1 MIDAAAR
8 YRELVDGDSL
18 AVYDSTPNG
27 VLLSCNDAFAR
38 LLGYDHASDVVG
50 ADLSPFYWHAD
61 RRDVFLA
68 MIRTAGRVQNV
79 RGKVRRA
86 DGSAVDVMLTGIG
99 EFGADGALTGIHGHL
114 IDISETVDSQRRLVV
129 RERQFAERLM
139 QAEKLETV
147 GRLAGGIAHDFN
159 NLLTAILGYAELLI
173 SNDALA
179 DRERRDLE
187 EIQKAGQRAA
197 SLTQQLLA
205 FSRKQVLI
213 PKDVDLNATVS
224 NLRSM
229 LTRVI
234 REDIALTCALAPQPA
249 IVRVDPAQIEQALL
263 NLVLNARD
271 ALPTGGHISI
281 DVDHLLRDG
290 SELVRV
296 RITDDGVGMTADARA
311 HLFEP
316 FFTTKDVGKGTGLG
330 LASVH
335 GIVTQ
340 SNGFIDVTS
349 EPGHGTAFSLY
360 FPAVRRADMPTAT
373 DARTP
378 AVEDAEATILLV
390 EDEDA
395 VRSIITTALRRC
407 GYRVLEAATPGRACE
422 IFEELGDEIDLLVSD
437 VVMPDMHG
445 PALAQRLV
453 GVRPNL
459 RILFISGYAD
469 ALGPLDGISSNVG
482 FLAKP
487 FQASALID
495 RVREMLATTSLRKES
510 WAHYS
515 GSPGNARRA

>member
-8 YRELVDGDSL
+8 YRELVDGDFL

-249 IVRVDPAQIEQALL
+249 IVRVDP
-263 NLVLNARD
+263 
-271 ALPTGGHISI
+271 
-281 DVDHLLRDG
+281 
-290 SELVRV
+290 
-296 RITDDGVGMTADARA
+296 
-311 HLFEP
+311 
-316 FFTTKDVGKGTGLG
+316 
-330 LASVH
+330 
-335 GIVTQ
+335 
-340 SNGFIDVTS
+340 
-349 EPGHGTAFSLY
+349 
-360 FPAVRRADMPTAT
+360 
-373 DARTP
+373 
-378 AVEDAEATILLV
+378 
-390 EDEDA
+390 
-395 VRSIITTALRRC
+395 
-407 GYRVLEAATPGRACE
+407 
-422 IFEELGDEIDLLVSD
+422 
-437 VVMPDMHG
+437 
-445 PALAQRLV
+445 
-453 GVRPNL
+453 
-459 RILFISGYAD
+459 
-469 ALGPLDGISSNVG
+469 
-482 FLAKP
+482 
-487 FQASALID
+487 
-495 RVREMLATTSLRKES
+495 
-510 WAHYS
+510 
-515 GSPGNARRA
+515 